1 MRLLLDT
8 HALIWWL
15 TDDERLGPKER
26 DAIAD
31 SETIVHVSAA
41 NLWEISIKAS
51 LGRIEVDADELTAR
65 LEENA
70 FVELPISWS
79 HAVRAGSLPRHH
91 DDPFDRMLIAQ
102 AQEEQLILVSYD
114 GAFADYDVELMPAP
128 RTRGQKPVPR
138 RKSDPDKAGT

>member
-1 MRLLLDT
+1 VRLLLDT
-8 HALIWWL
+8 HTLIWWL
-15 TDDERLGPKER
+15 TNDKRLGSGER

-31 SETIVHVSAA
+31 GETIVHVSAA

-51 LGRIEVDADELTAR
+51 LGRIDVDTDELTAR
-65 LEENA
+65 MEQDA
-70 FVELPISWS
+70 FVELPISWT

-114 GAFADYDVELMPAP
+114 GAFSDYEVELMPSP
-128 RTRGQKPVPR
+128 RKRGQKPGPR
-138 RKSDPDKAGT
+138 R